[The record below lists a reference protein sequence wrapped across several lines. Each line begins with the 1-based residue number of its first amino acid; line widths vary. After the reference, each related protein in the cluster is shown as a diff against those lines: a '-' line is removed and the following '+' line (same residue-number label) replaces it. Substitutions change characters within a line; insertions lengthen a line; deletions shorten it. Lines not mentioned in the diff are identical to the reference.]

1 MLCSVARFGRVDEL
15 PALPGHGGEVVEP
28 VGPVAGDSG
37 SGRGEEKPPPAAAG
51 ELEEI
56 HGKRRRIEIRAGD

>member
-1 MLCSVARFGRVDEL
+1 MVEL
-15 PALPGHGGEVVEP
+15 

-37 SGRGEEKPPPAAAG
+37 SRGEEQPPSAAAR

-56 HGKRRRIEIRAGD
+56 HGKRRRIEFREEEIRLGA